1 MVSLA
6 QAEAV
11 QKLEAAGWLIVEP
24 SIKRAIGGPVMMKRA
39 LNGDVSHILVMPNGE
54 RSAQLP
60 TAAQIQDW

>member
-24 SIKRAIGGPVMMKRA
+24 SNKRAIGGAVMMKRV

>member
-11 QKLEAAGWLIVEP
+11 QKLEAVGWRIVEP
-24 SIKRAIGGPVMMKRA
+24 SNKRATGGPVMMKRVFD
-39 LNGDVSHILVMPNGE
+39 GDVSHILVMPNGE
-54 RSAQLP
+54 RSAKLP

>member
-1 MVSLA
+1 
-6 QAEAV
+6 
-11 QKLEAAGWLIVEP
+11 
-24 SIKRAIGGPVMMKRA
+24 MMKRV